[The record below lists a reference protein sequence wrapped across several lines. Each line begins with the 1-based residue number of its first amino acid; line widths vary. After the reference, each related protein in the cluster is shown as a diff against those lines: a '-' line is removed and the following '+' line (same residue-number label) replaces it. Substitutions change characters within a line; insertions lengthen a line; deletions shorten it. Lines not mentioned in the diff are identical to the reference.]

1 MPEHKGRQLPP
12 LDRRII
18 QDGTSSAYAGGTAE
32 LEERDRQQAL
42 LPHLPSMSKSAPK
55 TPPNKRSSPILGFDS
70 GQPRVVRTAAG
81 KTGRGSSPKRLQ
93 IPSHQGPPN
102 FRIGMLEADY
112 EGEII
117 NALDVVDY
125 YASYGHTANIQLF
138 HLVADEPS
146 GHPYDL
152 RVVPRA
158 TVPAE
163 YFTMSAAGV
172 VHISTVDEAGKTL
185 DPPRSE
191 FLPLSSWLR
200 ELSAYNMMRQLP
212 LFKTYLPRKMLRIW
226 RNAAHARIYGRART
240 AIQERL
246 FFAKDRKS
254 VV

>member
-1 MPEHKGRQLPP
+1 MCELVYHLIFCMTWSRRPAEHKGRQLPP

-152 RVVPRA
+152 RVRDISHLPYRHFRLWTPKPVHLHAVNSPLQRPWSE
-158 TVPAE
+158 VPA
-163 YFTMSAAGV
+163 
-172 VHISTVDEAGKTL
+172 VHPGDCSL
-185 DPPRSE
+185 
-191 FLPLSSWLR
+191 
-200 ELSAYNMMRQLP
+200 
-212 LFKTYLPRKMLRIW
+212 
-226 RNAAHARIYGRART
+226 
-240 AIQERL
+240 
-246 FFAKDRKS
+246 
-254 VV
+254 